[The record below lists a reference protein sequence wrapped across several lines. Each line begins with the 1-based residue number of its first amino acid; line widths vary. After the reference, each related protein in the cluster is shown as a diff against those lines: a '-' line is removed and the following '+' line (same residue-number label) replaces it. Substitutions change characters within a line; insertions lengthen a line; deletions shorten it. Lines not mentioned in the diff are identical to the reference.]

1 MFAPSPIPPLPARRA
16 WRQAAL
22 LALAALG
29 LLGAA
34 RLRGAEYDEAYS
46 LFLTA
51 GTPRPV
57 WPAHPFHAGR
67 IRRIVA
73 GTAGA
78 ARIARELRA
87 TDVHPPLYFWVLA
100 AWRRAFGPGLFAA
113 RLLSVLAALIALALV
128 GRLARAAAIP
138 ALPAIGFTLGCYGF
152 AYTGAIARD
161 FALAEALVLAGCVL
175 LAAPRRG
182 VAAGLCLG
190 AACFANYLAAFPAAA
205 LLAVTAAEGRGRRA
219 AAALGGMLPFLPP
232 GLWFFLAQRDSRAG
246 QFPKFHLLPA
256 LAMLGRDAA
265 GAIFGGLPLYL
276 PAGPARL
283 ALAAALALALVGLA
297 GLIAAR
303 RRRIGAC
310 ALLSAAALAPPAG
323 LIALGLVFDST
334 PIELRYLC
342 FGTPFLG
349 LLLAGAL
356 ATLPRRAGV
365 TLGAAV
371 ALVQALALA
380 GLLTQPRTMQPA
392 RAAAAAA
399 ARLAGRRGLVLIP
412 RGNDGVGVV
421 GPFLLEAPPW
431 LRVRVVATPPRAPRA
446 RRLVLALIAADRASR
461 ALLPRLRAAYPPPRW
476 RPVANLAGRGFDAL
490 ALDRATPPAPGWKP
504 GRRP

>member
-1 MFAPSPIPPLPARRA
+1 M
-16 WRQAAL
+16 L
-22 LALAALG
+22 LLAALV

-46 LFLTA
+46 LFLTS
-51 GTPRPV
+51 GTPRPA
-57 WPAHPFHAGR
+57 WPDRPFRAGLIRRVIARHAGP
-67 IRRIVA
+67 V
-73 GTAGA
+73 T
-78 ARIARELRA
+78 IARALRA
-87 TDVHPPLYFWVLA
+87 TDVHPPLYFWALA
-100 AWRRAFGPGLFAA
+100 AWRRGFGPGLLVA
-113 RLLSVLAALIALALV
+113 RLLSVLAALTALALV
-128 GRLARAAAIP
+128 GALARAAAIP
-138 ALPAIGFTLGCYGF
+138 AMPAIGFTLGCYGF

-161 FALAEALVLAGCVL
+161 FALAEALLLAGVW
-175 LAAPRRG
+175 LALRPRP
-182 VAAGLCLG
+182 VAAGLLLG
-190 AACFANYLAAFPAAA
+190 AACFTNYLAAFPAAA
-205 LLAVTAAEGRGRRA
+205 VMAALATRGQWRRA
-219 AAALGGMLPFLPP
+219 LLVLGGMGPFLPP
-232 GLWFFLAQRDSRAG
+232 GLWFFLAQRDSRGG
-246 QFPKFHLLPA
+246 QFPPFRLLPA
-256 LAMLGRDAA
+256 LARLGRDAA
-265 GAIFGGLPLYL
+265 GALFGGLPLYV
-276 PAGPARL
+276 PAGGARL
-283 ALAAALALALVGLA
+283 ALGAFLALALAALA
-297 GLIAAR
+297 GLIVAR
-303 RRRIGAC
+303 WRRIGAPGPR
-310 ALLSAAALAPPAG
+310 AVLAAAALAPPAG
-323 LIALGLVFDST
+323 LLALGLVFDTT

>member
-1 MFAPSPIPPLPARRA
+1 MTDAPIPPARRS
-16 WRQAAL
+16 RQQAAL
-22 LALAALG
+22 LLLAALV

-46 LFLTA
+46 LFLTS
-51 GTPRPV
+51 GIPRPA
-57 WPAHPFHAGR
+57 WPAHGFHAAR

-73 GTAGA
+73 GNAGP

-87 TDVHPPLYFWVLA
+87 TDVHPPLYFWALA
-100 AWRRAFGPGLFAA
+100 AWRRGFGPGLFTA

-128 GRLARAAAIP
+128 GAIARAAAIP

-161 FALAEALVLAGCVL
+161 FALAEALMLAGIRL
-175 LAAPRRG
+175 LLAPRRG
-182 VAAGLCLG
+182 FAAGLCLG
-190 AACFANYLAAFPAAA
+190 AACFTNYLAAFPAGAAIAA
-205 LLAVTAAEGRGRRA
+205 LAARGRPRQ
-219 AAALGGMLPFLPP
+219 AALAAGGMLPFLPP
-232 GLWFFLAQRDSRAG
+232 GLWFFLAQRDSRAE
-246 QFPKFHLLPA
+246 QFPPFRLLPA
-256 LAMLGRDAA
+256 LALLGRDAA
-265 GAIFGGLPLYL
+265 GALFGGLPLYL

-283 ALAAALALALVGLA
+283 ALAAALGLALAALA
-297 GLIAAR
+297 GLIVAR
-303 RRRIGAC
+303 RRHIRAC
-310 ALLSAAALAPPAG
+310 PLLTAAALAPPAG
-323 LIALGLVFDST
+323 LIALGVAFDST

-342 FGTPFLG
+342 FATPFLA

-356 ATLPRRAGV
+356 ASLRPRAGV
-365 TLGAAV
+365 TVGAAV

-399 ARLAGRRGLVLIP
+399 ARLAGRRGEVLIP

-431 LRVRVVATPPRAPRA
+431 LRVRVVAAPPRALRA
-446 RRLVLALIAADRASR
+446 RRLVLALIGADRASR
-461 ALLPRLRAAYPPPRW
+461 ALLPRLRAAYAPPRW
-476 RPVANLAGRGFDAL
+476 RPVGHLLGRGFDAL